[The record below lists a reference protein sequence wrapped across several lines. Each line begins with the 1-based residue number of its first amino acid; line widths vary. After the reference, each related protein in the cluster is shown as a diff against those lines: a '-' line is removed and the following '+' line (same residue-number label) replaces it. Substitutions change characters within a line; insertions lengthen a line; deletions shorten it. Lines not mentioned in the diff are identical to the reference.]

1 MTNVVSAEA
10 KPALDYLTSAFRK
23 PEYDARV
30 VDTKYE
36 YYFLISGSKHTT
48 CLRWTIPHHCGE
60 YVPDIGK
67 MILALDMKCTNST
80 RTGIPPIG
88 IESAPTNNFMN
99 SIFASLRISYNTTT
113 VLKLDNFPIY
123 SYMRMLMN

>member
-36 YYFLISGSKHTT
+36 YFFPISGSKNTT
-48 CLRWTIPHHCGE
+48 CLRWTIPHQRGE

-67 MILALDMKCTNST
+67 MVLALDLKCTNKT
-80 RTGIPPIG
+80 RTG
-88 IESAPTNNFMN
+88 
-99 SIFASLRISYNTTT
+99 T
-113 VLKLDNFPIY
+113 V
-123 SYMRMLMN
+123 S